1 MNIVSKGGS
10 ILNEKNGVLILSE
23 DAGSFDEL
31 NDYCLKVYPYDID
44 GTADAIYQAIIMDKK
59 ERIKK
64 YKWFE
69 EGHRE

>member
-1 MNIVSKGGS
+1 M
-10 ILNEKNGVLILSE
+10 LDPLI
-23 DAGSFDEL
+23 EL